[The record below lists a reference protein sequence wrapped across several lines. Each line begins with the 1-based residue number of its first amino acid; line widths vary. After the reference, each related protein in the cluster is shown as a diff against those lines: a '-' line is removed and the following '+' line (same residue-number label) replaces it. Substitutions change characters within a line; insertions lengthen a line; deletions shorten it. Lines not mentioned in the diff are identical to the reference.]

1 MLGWRIGVGVLAV
14 SAVAACAAP
23 APEKPT
29 PPEHASCMA
38 SLPDGWRTAFDD
50 GARTVAPAEVPFTD
64 DGVAVSLTGMAGNP
78 EEGAKVFKDRKLG
91 NCLACHANQ
100 AMSKELF
107 HGDVG
112 PALDGVADRWS
123 EAELR
128 AIVTDSKKGLSEDTV
143 MPGFYS
149 LNVGAHVDEKFQGK
163 TILSAQ
169 QVEDVVAYLGTLK
182 E

>member
-1 MLGWRIGVGVLAV
+1 MKWARLFAMAVAV
-14 SAVAACAAP
+14 SASGGIASAADLAP
-23 APEKPT
+23 
-29 PPEHASCMA
+29 
-38 SLPDGWRTAFDD
+38 G
-50 GARTVAPAEVPFTD
+50 EVPFTD
-64 DGVAVSLTGMAGNP
+64 DGVTVSLTGMPGNAEAG
-78 EEGAKVFKDRKLG
+78 ASVFKDRKLG

-149 LNVGAHVDEKFQGK
+149 LNLGAHVADDFKDK

-169 QVEDVVAYLGTLK
+169 QVEDVVAYLSTLK